1 MVYKP
6 IWLVYHLFA
15 ILNDVSFKDEESVNK
30 DTSMVVIDQWYRL
43 RLFERPVRPEA
54 GDHNSFTGSC
64 PLTGYA
70 APPHLGSKPDLDSP
84 VSYDAKGTLLIPHWR
99 TSLRLKWR

>member
-43 RLFERPVRPEA
+43 RLFERPVRR
-54 GDHNSFTGSC
+54 
-64 PLTGYA
+64 
-70 APPHLGSKPDLDSP
+70 LGQRRGITIHSL
-84 VSYDAKGTLLIPHWR
+84 VAVQFQAMLLLLSI
-99 TSLRLKWR
+99 